1 MELTNKKLAIIG
13 AIIVVVVMAI
23 VWVVIATR
31 PQGTSPTTA
40 NGNSQNGGAA
50 SATAA
55 SVTATHLP
63 VPENVVVPNAGAT
76 NVPAT
81 VAVPQVEAAAS
92 QTSGSQYRS
101 FDIMIENGQFV
112 PDTIAVN
119 LGDIVNLELS
129 AVDANYDFTQP
140 DYSLG
145 VPIPQGENVRKE
157 FQANVSGKFV
167 FYCSLCGGPAKGP
180 VGYLIVAGQ

>member
-1 MELTNKKLAIIG
+1 MELTNKKLAIIV
-13 AIIVVVVMAI
+13 AIAIVVVVAVIFAI
-23 VWVVIATR
+23 VATR
-31 PQGTSPTTA
+31 QQGNAPSATNST
-40 NGNSQNGGAA
+40 SQNAA
-50 SATAA
+50 PAA
-55 SVTATHLP
+55 APASITTTHLP
-63 VPENVVVPNAGAT
+63 VPANVVVPDAGAK

-92 QTSGSQYRS
+92 QTSDSKYRS
-101 FDIMIENGQFV
+101 FNIMIENGQFM

-129 AVDANYDFTQP
+129 AVGANYDFTQP
-140 DYSLG
+140 DYSIG
-145 VPIPQGENVRKE
+145 VPIPANGSVRKE

-180 VGYLIVAGQ
+180 VGYLIVTGQ